1 MGCLPCRAVYRR
13 PELGRFPWFALL
25 RRERSLRL
33 AVFLLMRSSVRADE
47 ASGSVVRARNEA
59 IRAR

>member
-1 MGCLPCRAVYRR
+1 MPGASSRLVSMCATLSAAQRR
-13 PELGRFPWFALL
+13 PEFGRFPWFAFL

-47 ASGSVVRARNEA
+47 RT
-59 IRAR
+59 